1 MGVYLD
7 FAVSAAREAGLFLK
21 TNLHKRHSIQY
32 KGEINIVTDAD
43 RKSEEMILR
52 RIEREFPGHD
62 ILSEES
68 DALERGSEF
77 RWIVDPLDG
86 TTNYAHGF
94 PVFCVSI
101 ALQRNGEIVMGCI
114 YNPMLDEMFTAE
126 AGSGA
131 LLNGGKI
138 SVSDVADFSKS
149 FLATGFPYD
158 LRTDRN
164 NNINYF
170 VSLAKQTLAVRRAGS
185 AALDLAYTAAGRF
198 DGFWELKLHPW
209 DTAAALLMVKEA
221 GGKVS
226 DISGRE
232 YTLGSGSIAAS
243 NGLIHAELL
252 ARLAGIDPLE
262 KIF

>member
-1 MGVYLD
+1 MVGYLD
-7 FAVSAAREAGLFLK
+7 FAVSAAKEAGLFLK
-21 TNLHKRHSIQY
+21 KNLHKRHSVHY
-32 KGEINIVTDAD
+32 KGEINIVTDED
-43 RKSEEMILR
+43 RKSEEMILG
-52 RIEREFPGHD
+52 RISREFPGHD

-68 DALERGSEF
+68 DARESGAEF

-94 PVFCVSI
+94 PVFCVSM
-101 ALQRNGEIVMGCI
+101 ALQRSGETVIGCI
-114 YNPMLDEMFTAE
+114 YNPMLDEMFTAR

-131 LLNGGKI
+131 FLNGERI
-138 SVSDVADFSKS
+138 RVSPVADFSKS

-170 VSLAKQTLAVRRAGS
+170 VALAKKTLAVRRAGS

-209 DTAAALLMVKEA
+209 DTAAATLLVREA
-221 GGKVS
+221 GGTVT
-226 DISGRE
+226 DISGGE
-232 YTLGSGSIAAS
+232 HTLRSGSIAAT
-243 NGLIHAELL
+243 NGLIHSELIQTL
-252 ARLAGIDPLE
+252 SGIDPIE
-262 KIF
+262 KNF

>member
-1 MGVYLD
+1 MGGYLD
-7 FAVSAAREAGLFLK
+7 FAVSAAKESGLFLK
-21 TNLHKRHSIQY
+21 SNLHERHSIQY

-43 RKSEEMILR
+43 RKSEEMILT
-52 RIEREFPGHD
+52 RISREFPAHD

-68 DALERGSEF
+68 DARDSGAEF
-77 RWIVDPLDG
+77 RWIIDPLDG

-101 ALQRNGEIVMGCI
+101 ALQKKRETIVGCVF
-114 YNPMLDEMFTAE
+114 NPMLDEMFTVE
-126 AGSGA
+126 AGCGA
-131 LLNGGKI
+131 FLNGEKI
-138 SVSDVADFSKS
+138 RVSSVVDFSKS

-158 LRTDRN
+158 LRTNRN
-164 NNINYF
+164 NNMNYF
-170 VSLAKQTLAVRRAGS
+170 TALAKRTLAVRRAGS

-209 DTAAALLMVKEA
+209 DTAAGMLMVQEA

-226 DISGRE
+226 DICGGQ
-232 YTLGSGSIAAS
+232 YTLESDSIAAS
-243 NGLIHAELL
+243 NALIHDELIRQL
-252 ARLAGIDPLE
+252 SGIDPIE

>member
-1 MGVYLD
+1 MEAYLD
-7 FAVSAAREAGLFLK
+7 FAVSTAREAGQFLK
-21 TNLHKRHSIQY
+21 SNLHKKHSIQY

-43 RKSEEMILR
+43 RKSEEMILS
-52 RIEREFPGHD
+52 RIRREFPGHD

-68 DALERGSEF
+68 EALERGSEF

-101 ALQRNGEIVMGCI
+101 ALQKSGDIVAGCV
-114 YNPMLDEMFTAE
+114 YNPMLDEMFTAV
-126 AGSGA
+126 AGAGA
-131 LLNGGKI
+131 FLNGGRI
-138 SVSDVADFSKS
+138 RVSPVNDFSRS

-170 VSLAKQTLAVRRAGS
+170 VSLAKKTLAVRRAGS

-209 DTAAALLMVKEA
+209 DTAAALLMVREA
-221 GGKVS
+221 GGRVS
-226 DISGRE
+226 DIAGRE

-243 NGLIHAELL
+243 NGLIHAVLL
-252 ARLAGIDPLE
+252 SELAGIDPLE

>member
-1 MGVYLD
+1 MRGYLD
-7 FAVSAAREAGLFLK
+7 FAVSAAKEAGLFLK
-21 TNLHKRHSIQY
+21 KNLHKGHSVHY
-32 KGEINIVTDAD
+32 KGEINIVTDED
-43 RKSEEMILR
+43 RKSEEMILG
-52 RIEREFPGHD
+52 RISREFPGHD

-68 DALERGSEF
+68 AARGSGAEF

-94 PVFCVSI
+94 PVFCVSM
-101 ALQRNGEIVMGCI
+101 ALQRNGVTIVGCV
-114 YNPMLDEMFTAE
+114 YNPMLDEMFTAR

-131 LLNGGKI
+131 FLNGDRI
-138 SVSDVADFSKS
+138 RVSDTADFSKS

-170 VSLAKQTLAVRRAGS
+170 VVLAKKTLAIRRAGS

-209 DTAAALLMVKEA
+209 DTAAAILLMQEA
-221 GGKVS
+221 GGKVT
-226 DISGRE
+226 DIAGSE
-232 YTLGSGSIAAS
+232 HTLGSASIAAT
-243 NGLIHAELL
+243 NGLIHSELIKTL
-252 ARLAGIDPLE
+252 SGIEPLE

>member
-1 MGVYLD
+1 MGGYLE
-7 FAVSAAREAGLFLK
+7 FAVSAAQEAGLFLK
-21 TNLHKRHSIQY
+21 RNLHKKHSVQY
-32 KGEINIVTDAD
+32 KGEINIVTDED
-43 RKSEEMILR
+43 RKSEEMIIN
-52 RIEREFPGHD
+52 RITREFPGHD

-68 DALERGSEF
+68 AARESGAEF

-101 ALQRNGEIVMGCI
+101 ALQRNGDTVTGCI

-131 LLNGGKI
+131 FLNREKI
-138 SVSDVADFSKS
+138 MVSSVADFSKS

-158 LRTDRN
+158 LRTNRN

-170 VSLAKQTLAVRRAGS
+170 IALAKRTLAIRRAGS

-209 DTAAALLMVKEA
+209 DTAAGLLMVKEA

-226 DISGRE
+226 EISGGI
-232 YTLGSGSIAAS
+232 YTLDSDSVAAS
-243 NGLIHAELL
+243 NGLIHSELIGQL
-252 ARLAGIDPLE
+252 SGIDPFE

>member
-1 MGVYLD
+1 MRGYLD
-7 FAVSAAREAGLFLK
+7 FAVATAKEAGLFLK
-21 TNLHKRHSIQY
+21 RNIHKRHSIEY
-32 KGEINIVTDAD
+32 KGAINIVTDAD
-43 RKSEEMILR
+43 LISEEMILDGIR
-52 RIEREFPGHD
+52 REFPGHD

-68 DALERGSEF
+68 DARESGAEY

-101 ALQRNGEIVMGCI
+101 ALQRNGNAVMGCI

-126 AGSGA
+126 AGAGA
-131 LLNGGKI
+131 FLNGERLR
-138 SVSDVADFSKS
+138 VSEVGDFSKS

-158 LRTDRN
+158 LRTNRN

-170 VSLAKQTLAVRRAGS
+170 ISLAKKTLAIRRAGS

-209 DTAAALLMVKEA
+209 DTAAGLLMVREA
-221 GGKVS
+221 GGNVT
-226 DISGRE
+226 DISGGE
-232 YTLGSGSIAAS
+232 YTLESDSIAAS
-243 NGLIHAELL
+243 NGLIHAELIRQL
-252 ARLAGIDPLE
+252 SGIDPLE
-262 KIF
+262 KNY